1 MSKRF
6 LKLSTVFAMAVA
18 LGVILIL
25 AGCEGAVTPSEPTPE
40 RPPRP
45 PAGPPPPRPGTTP
58 MVALTFDDG
67 PNNVVTNRIL
77 DVLEEHGG
85 RATFYVQGY
94 RVIPE
99 AATVIRTLSLGS
111 EVAGH
116 SWDHP
121 DLSTLSEGEVR
132 RQLQQTRNMLRIFFD
147 HDDFEHPPLPHF
159 RPPFG
164 AVNQTVLDVAEDMW
178 YAIVGWTM
186 DTNDWMPVNQ
196 NVEFL
201 YNFIMEN
208 VEDGSVILLHDI
220 WPTTADAM
228 ELVIPSLIERGFE
241 LVTVTEMLYHTGY
254 LDPGMVFG
262 TVFGLPPGFEQTPVP
277 RP

>member
-1 MSKRF
+1 MKKNF
-6 LKLSTVFAMAVA
+6 LKLLTVFAVLGAV
-18 LGVILIL
+18 LVL
-25 AGCEGAVTPSEPTPE
+25 ATCEGTVSTSPSDPSPE

-45 PAGPPPPRPGTTP
+45 PIGQVPPRPGTAP

-67 PNNVVTNRIL
+67 PHNVVTNRIL
-77 DVLEEHGG
+77 DMLEEHGG

-99 AATVIRTLSLGS
+99 AATVIRTLNLGS

-121 DLSTLSEGEVR
+121 DLSTLSETGVR
-132 RQLQQTRNMLRIFFD
+132 DQLEQTRRALRIFFD
-147 HDDFEHPPLPHF
+147 RFDLHPPLPHF

-164 AVNQTVLDVAEDMW
+164 AVNQMVLDVAEDMW
-178 YAIVGWTM
+178 YAIVGWTF

-196 NVEFL
+196 NAEFL
-201 YNFIMEN
+201 YNLIMDN

-262 TVFGLPPGFEQTPVP
+262 TVFGLPPDFEQTPVP
-277 RP
+277 RN